1 MCSTSKAKPQ
11 TSSESMK
18 PAWVQQSQIDVG
30 VFVSAVPHCNESV
43 PLMPTLTY
51 ELVPVPEMLEAV
63 LVDRF
68 LRVMPV
74 YHAGQRVRT
83 Q

>member
-1 MCSTSKAKPQ
+1 MAKPQ

-18 PAWVQQSQIDVG
+18 PACVQQSQIDVG
-30 VFVSAVPHCNESV
+30 VFVSAVPYCNEFV
-43 PLMPTLTY
+43 PLMPALTY
-51 ELVPVPEMLEAV
+51 ELVPVPEVLEAV

-68 LRVMPV
+68 LRVMPG
-74 YHAGQRVRT
+74 YDAGQQVRT